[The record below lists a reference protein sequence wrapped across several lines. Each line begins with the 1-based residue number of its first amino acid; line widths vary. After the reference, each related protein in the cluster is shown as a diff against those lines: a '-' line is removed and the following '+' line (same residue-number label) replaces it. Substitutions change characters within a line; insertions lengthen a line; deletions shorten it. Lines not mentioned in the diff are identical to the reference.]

1 MRASFTSHFSELRK
15 RLVVVVIFFMLAFA
29 AFYGIKDDLLEVLTL
44 PVLQALPAGH
54 GLVYTGV
61 GELFFT
67 YIKVCALAAFA
78 VTLPVL
84 LWQLWRFALP
94 GLYQH
99 EKRVLR
105 PYLIAIPA
113 LFYFGCVFAFT
124 LIVPLALK
132 FFLGFVE
139 EGVYPL
145 PSVKEYLSFLL
156 NMLLAFGLSFEL
168 PVILVLLMQTGLLK
182 VETLVQ
188 NRRIAFVL
196 VFIAAAILTPPDP
209 LSQTMLAVPMIL
221 LYEASVLV
229 GKKLNKSK
237 KN

>member
-1 MRASFTSHFSELRK
+1 M
-15 RLVVVVIFFMLAFA
+15 I
-29 AFYGIKDDLLEVLTL
+29 L

-67 YIKVCALAAFA
+67 YIKICALGAFA
-78 VTLPVL
+78 MTLPVL

-94 GLYQH
+94 GLYAK
-99 EKRVLR
+99 EKQILW
-105 PYLIAIPA
+105 PYIIAAPA
-113 LFYFGCVFAFT
+113 LFYAGCIFAFT

-168 PVILVLLMQTGLLK
+168 PVILVLAMQTGLLK
-182 VETLVQ
+182 VESLVQ
-188 NRRIAFVL
+188 NRRIAIVL
-196 VFIAAAILTPPDP
+196 VFVVAAILTPPDP
-209 LSQTMLAVPMIL
+209 LSQTMLAIPMIL
-221 LYEASVLV
+221 LYEAAVLI
-229 GKKLNKSK
+229 GKRLKNKNGS
-237 KN
+237 